1 MSKRVDSHQHSQWRE
16 RIGRFTQ
23 SSLTI
28 SEFCRSEG
36 VADGSF
42 YYWRRKLSELP
53 LAEPPA
59 DRSDSSQSV
68 TNRFVPVEVT
78 SATDRA
84 EIEFSFPNGASM
96 RLPSADRKLLQW
108 AIETVAKAGLGQ
120 EDH

>member
-1 MSKRVDSHQHSQWRE
+1 MSKRVDSHQHSRWRE

-42 YYWRRKLSELP
+42 YYWRRKLAELP
-53 LAEPPA
+53 A
-59 DRSDSSQSV
+59 DQSDSFQSA

-78 SATDRA
+78 PVSDRA
-84 EIEFSFPNGASM
+84 EVEFSFPNGVSM

-108 AIETVAKAGLGQ
+108 AIETVAKTGLQQG
-120 EDH
+120 DH